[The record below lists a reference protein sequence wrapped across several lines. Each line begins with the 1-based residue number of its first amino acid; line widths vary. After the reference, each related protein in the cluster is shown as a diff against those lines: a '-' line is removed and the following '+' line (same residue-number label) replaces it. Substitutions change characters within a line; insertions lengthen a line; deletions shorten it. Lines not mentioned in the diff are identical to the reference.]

1 MLRKNKG
8 NYVFDEKGNVIAW
21 QRSNDEDIK
30 RELDYLRYEIEKL
43 KQDNRQ
49 REEFSAGGNFSS
61 SVFGSNREVKTD
73 IQVNDAD
80 IQRAAD
86 KIKSA
91 LKKAFD

>member
-8 NYVFDEKGNVIAW
+8 NYIFDEKGNVVAW

-43 KQDNRQ
+43 KQENGQ
-49 REEFSAGGNFSS
+49 KEAFSAGNDFSS
-61 SVFGSNREVKTD
+61 GVFGSKREVKTD

-80 IQRAAD
+80 I
-86 KIKSA
+86 
-91 LKKAFD
+91 

>member
-8 NYVFDEKGNVIAW
+8 NYVFDEKGNVVAW

-43 KQDNRQ
+43 KQENGKK
-49 REEFSAGGNFSS
+49 EAFSAGNDFSS
-61 SVFGSNREVKTD
+61 SVFGSKREVKTD

-80 IQRAAD
+80 I
-86 KIKSA
+86 
-91 LKKAFD
+91 